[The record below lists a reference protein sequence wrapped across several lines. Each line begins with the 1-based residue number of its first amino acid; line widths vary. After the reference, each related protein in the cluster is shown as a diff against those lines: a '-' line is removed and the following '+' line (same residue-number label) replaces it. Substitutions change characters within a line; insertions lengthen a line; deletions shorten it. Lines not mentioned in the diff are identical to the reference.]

1 MPSADAGLISS
12 LCLSIPF
19 LPSICTARED
29 LLSDTTVLYLFTLT
43 FLEHIYWLGYGKRG
57 VWGHTCSFQAHD
69 MPADL
74 RLALTDAVSMG
85 TAASAIRRRSARAAF
100 PVHDV
105 FAFFF
110 RVACF
115 CSYSAAYKRG
125 WSSCSLLPTP
135 ISDEFSET
143 RKRLPLTRPLWRVV
157 DELEQDER
165 INE

>member
-1 MPSADAGLISS
+1 MANAVYGAIII
-12 LCLSIPF
+12 LSK
-19 LPSICTARED
+19 RD
-29 LLSDTTVLYLFTLT
+29 L
-43 FLEHIYWLGYGKRG
+43 
-57 VWGHTCSFQAHD
+57 
-69 MPADL
+69 PADL
-74 RLALTDAVSMG
+74 MFALTDAVSMG

-135 ISDEFSET
+135 ISDEFTET
-143 RKRLPLTRPLWRVV
+143 RKLFHLTRPLWRVV

-165 INE
+165 INEPYATHDFDEFPIPQSWPSTIISAGGTPVRVFSFT